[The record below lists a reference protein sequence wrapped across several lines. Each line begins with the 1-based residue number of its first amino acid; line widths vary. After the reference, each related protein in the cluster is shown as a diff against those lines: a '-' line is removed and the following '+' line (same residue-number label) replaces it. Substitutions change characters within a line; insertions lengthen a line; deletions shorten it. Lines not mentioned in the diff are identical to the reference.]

1 MGKSLDD
8 VMAALP
14 VDRQESIRARG
25 AELVAEEM
33 TLRELRKAVGT
44 TQAELASRMGKP
56 QAAISRM
63 EAQSD
68 MLMSTL
74 NRMIESLGGRIF
86 ILAELP
92 GRAPV
97 RLFGLGDLVP
107 GAEAPGGMA
116 TPREISASSAKAM
129 RAGKGGGFAA
139 DSGKTSRAKAARAG
153 KSA

>member
-1 MGKSLDD
+1 MMGKSLDD

-14 VDRQESIRARG
+14 ADRQQRIRARG

-33 TLRELRKAVGT
+33 TLRELRKAMGK
-44 TQAELASRMGKP
+44 TQAQLASRMGKP
-56 QAAISRM
+56 QATISRM

-74 NRMIESLGGRIF
+74 GQVVEGLGGRIS

-97 RLFGLGDLVP
+97 RLSGLGDLAPDAKPP
-107 GAEAPGGMA
+107 GRAAAP
-116 TPREISASSAKAM
+116 RKISA
-129 RAGKGGGFAA
+129 
-139 DSGKTSRAKAARAG
+139 SRAKAVRAG
-153 KSA
+153 RSK

>member
-14 VDRQESIRARG
+14 VDRQQSIRVRG

-33 TLRELRKAVGT
+33 TLRELRKAMGT

-56 QAAISRM
+56 QATISRM

-74 NRMIESLGGRIF
+74 NQVLEGLGGRIS

-107 GAEAPGGMA
+107 DAKQPGKAAAP
-116 TPREISASSAKAM
+116 RNVSA
-129 RAGKGGGFAA
+129 
-139 DSGKTSRAKAARAG
+139 SRAKATRAG
-153 KSA
+153 KST